1 MARRRV
7 GQGDAF
13 WQYRPYRD
21 GDSANQIDWRQSA
34 RSRHLFVR
42 ETEWEAAASVWLWR
56 DASPSMQYASLR
68 NTDTKAVRGE
78 LLTLA
83 LASLLADA
91 GERVAVLGTGMRP
104 TAGRVAVRRIAE
116 TLHDEA
122 RDSAKE
128 GGRPLPSL
136 PPLVPLPAHGTV
148 VLVSDWLD
156 PLDRIEAVIRHYAS
170 GGVRGHLV
178 QVLDPAEEDLPFDGH
193 VKFEGLEA
201 EGQHTIRR
209 VEAVRTAYGA
219 QARGAE
225 GRPAAPDALDR
236 LDGAS
241 ASHRQAAADGP
252 AVALPRHGRP
262 ASAERGVMIMNVSAR
277 RLPSEAL
284 SARAAGGEGG
294 DPRVSAG
301 RERWVFA
308 SCPAHRLRTKHH
320 LSSPLLRNG
329 SLPLPRFAAERT
341 LKSLVPRF
349 AAERTLKSLVLKSLI
364 LISARRLP
372 SEALSARAAGGEG
385 GDPRA
390 SAGRERWVFAS
401 RPANRLRT
409 KHHLSSPLLRN
420 GSLPLP
426 RFAAERTLESL
437 VPRFAAER
445 TLESLVPRFAAERK
459 LEPLVRVSSC

>member
-1 MARRRV
+1 MPSPSTLHRSLELAGTLPALMVAADRVAATVIQGVHGRRRV

-122 RDSAKE
+122 RDAAKD
-128 GGRPLPSL
+128 GDRPLPSL

-156 PLDRIEAVIRHYAS
+156 PLDKIEAVIRHYAS

-219 QARGAE
+219 RLAAQKE
-225 GRPAAPDALDR
+225 GLQR
-236 LDGAS
+236 LTRSTDWTVHL
-241 ASHRQAAADGP
+241 HRTDKPPQTVLLSLYLAMAD
-252 AVALPRHGRP
+252 L
-262 ASAERGVMIMNVSAR
+262 R
-277 RLPSEAL
+277 RLN
-284 SARAAGGEGG
+284 AA
-294 DPRVSAG
+294 
-301 RERWVFA
+301 
-308 SCPAHRLRTKHH
+308 
-320 LSSPLLRNG
+320 
-329 SLPLPRFAAERT
+329 
-341 LKSLVPRF
+341 
-349 AAERTLKSLVLKSLI
+349 
-364 LISARRLP
+364 
-372 SEALSARAAGGEG
+372 
-385 GDPRA
+385 
-390 SAGRERWVFAS
+390 
-401 RPANRLRT
+401 
-409 KHHLSSPLLRN
+409 
-420 GSLPLP
+420 
-426 RFAAERTLESL
+426 
-437 VPRFAAER
+437 
-445 TLESLVPRFAAERK
+445 
-459 LEPLVRVSSC
+459 